1 MHCRA
6 TKVLGSRMQHG
17 NAQPTAA
24 HALQGKRNAWVV
36 GCDEDNAQPTAA
48 YAPQRKQ
55 NAWTV
60 GCDEDNAQPAAAYAL
75 QSNEGLGQ
83 SDATRQCAAHS
94 GARTAR
100 ETKCLGCRMRR
111 RQRAAHSDCKAT
123 KFLGSRKQPCNAQ
136 PTAAHTLQRYE
147 IPLGLHSARY
157 LNFRKAATCSHSSGR
172 KWPQVA
178 ALSSG
183 RKWPLCRV
191 AASGRSVEW
200 PQVAAFDAWPRYLN
214 LRKSSHLQPL
224 AATRVAASGR
234 SSRVAASGREW
245 PPLPHNVMNS
255 KLRKTPTR
263 SRRQPTYPSQLE
275 KKTPFQQNI
284 FFQDVRRLSPKSI
297 T

>member
-1 MHCRA
+1 MILVGFFFWHRKFFPIKIVSFSWMTPNHSMKKMKNACSSAFPSIINTSSTRTSRGRKFPVYKKKHKPTSKPIEKKIMHCRA

-136 PTAAHTLQRYE
+136 PTAAHALQRYE
-147 IPLGLHSARY
+147 ILLIDPWLTHDARSCPL
-157 LNFRKAATCSHSSGR
+157 
-172 KWPQVA
+172 
-178 ALSSG
+178 
-183 RKWPLCRV
+183 
-191 AASGRSVEW
+191 
-200 PQVAAFDAWPRYLN
+200 
-214 LRKSSHLQPL
+214 
-224 AATRVAASGR
+224 
-234 SSRVAASGREW
+234 
-245 PPLPHNVMNS
+245 
-255 KLRKTPTR
+255 
-263 SRRQPTYPSQLE
+263 
-275 KKTPFQQNI
+275 
-284 FFQDVRRLSPKSI
+284 
-297 T
+297 

>member
-136 PTAAHTLQRYE
+136 PTAAHALQRYE
-147 IPLGLHSARY
+147 ILLIDPWLTHDARY
-157 LNFRKAATCSHSSGR
+157 DWSMATPWCYSFVVLVILVKYVICHTVTVCYMLYCYPN
-172 KWPQVA
+172 KWNQ
-178 ALSSG
+178 
-183 RKWPLCRV
+183 CCC
-191 AASGRSVEW
+191 
-200 PQVAAFDAWPRYLN
+200 
-214 LRKSSHLQPL
+214 
-224 AATRVAASGR
+224 
-234 SSRVAASGREW
+234 
-245 PPLPHNVMNS
+245 
-255 KLRKTPTR
+255 
-263 SRRQPTYPSQLE
+263 
-275 KKTPFQQNI
+275 
-284 FFQDVRRLSPKSI
+284 
-297 T
+297 

>member
-111 RQRAAHSDCKAT
+111 KQRAAHSDCKAT

-136 PTAAHTLQRYE
+136 PTAAHALQRYE
-147 IPLGLHSARY
+147 ILLIDPWLTHDARSCPLWHSQFGYVTWY
-157 LNFRKAATCSHSSGR
+157 LYYQKNEISVATRQRLLKKKKSWINKNLCMSSTAGFRKWH
-172 KWPQVA
+172 
-178 ALSSG
+178 
-183 RKWPLCRV
+183 
-191 AASGRSVEW
+191 
-200 PQVAAFDAWPRYLN
+200 N
-214 LRKSSHLQPL
+214 KSSPWNCQKM
-224 AATRVAASGR
+224 
-234 SSRVAASGREW
+234 
-245 PPLPHNVMNS
+245 NMNS
-255 KLRKTPTR
+255 
-263 SRRQPTYPSQLE
+263 
-275 KKTPFQQNI
+275 
-284 FFQDVRRLSPKSI
+284 
-297 T
+297 